1 MAGELIVGYDGSE
14 CAKAALEMAIAEAG
28 RRGCGVVL
36 AFGYEPA
43 TPTGEMTDYR
53 HALAERGKVVTDEGM
68 ALLAAAGVAAEAAVV
83 DQRPAEGLLALAEQ
97 HGSPLIVVGTHGERP
112 LMGAILGSV
121 PHKLMY
127 LSKVPVLVVPA
138 PE

>member
-1 MAGELIVGYDGSE
+1 MAGELIVGYDGSA
-14 CAKAALEMAIAEAG
+14 CAKAALAEAIAEAD
-28 RRGCGVVL
+28 RRSCGIVL
-36 AFGYEPA
+36 AFGFEPA

-53 HALAERGKVVTDEGM
+53 AALEQRGVTVTDEGL
-68 ALLAAAGVAAEAAVV
+68 ATAAAAGVAAEAAVV

-121 PHKLMY
+121 PHKLLY
-127 LSKVPVLVVPA
+127 LSKVPVLVVPS
-138 PE
+138 EE